1 MINENPE
8 QALEVFAATYKKV
21 KTLKD
26 VFKLFEK
33 HRSDWKKKPEPSVI
47 PMR

>member
-1 MINENPE
+1 
-8 QALEVFAATYKKV
+8 VFASAYKDV

-33 HRSDWKKKPEPSVI
+33 NRSDWKKEPEPSII
-47 PMR
+47 PIRSKGR